1 MYWIKKSLNRK
12 VFLSTTLILILSCT
26 LIYIFIMMS
35 MPKVYK
41 SYLTE
46 DVEKNLNEFVK
57 VIEKTKYKDSGPKFY
72 EFMVVNNVSIDLVKN
87 GKSVE
92 IPSNIKYGKVG
103 DENIISNKKQKAIF
117 NGDNFL
123 YKYLNN
129 NKISENSYINAIAT
143 EITFK
148 DSSDKY
154 IISVTPRLMVVDEA
168 SIVLLKLIPVVAIM
182 ILIISLVTAFI
193 YSKVITKP
201 VVKIS
206 NTSKKI
212 AQMNLDVRCDVES
225 NDEIGSLALSLNELA
240 HNLSITLNNLEYAN
254 SKLQEDIEKERK
266 NEISRRAFFVAVS
279 HELKTPITIIKGQL
293 EGMIYNIGMYKDR
306 DTYLRHSLKVME
318 SMEEMV
324 REILDIS
331 RMESSGFKL
340 NTVEINMSSLV
351 QQSIQNYLILAENKN
366 IEIISDIEKNLYSF
380 VDIKLMKKA
389 ISNIINNSI
398 KHSKN
403 GALVSIRLYNN
414 NECGVFE
421 VENSNTFIEE
431 SEIEN
436 IFNPFYRVDKSRS
449 RQSGGSGL
457 GLYIIK
463 IIFDMHKVKYKI
475 ENTSV
480 GVKFTAIFP
489 IALKNTLQ

>member
-1 MYWIKKSLNRK
+1 
-12 VFLSTTLILILSCT
+12 
-26 LIYIFIMMS
+26 MMS

-41 SYLTE
+41 SYLTD

-72 EFMVVNNVSIDLVKN
+72 EFMIANNVSIDLVKN

-92 IPSNIKYGKVG
+92 IPFSIKYGKV
-103 DENIISNKKQKAIF
+103 DNKNTISNNKQKSIF
-117 NGDNFL
+117 NEDNFL

-129 NKISENSYINAIAT
+129 NKISENSYISAIAT

-154 IISVTPRLMVVDEA
+154 ILSVTPKLMVVDEA
-168 SIVLLKLIPVVAIM
+168 SIILLKLIPVVAII

-193 YSKVITKP
+193 YSRVITKP

-240 HNLSITLNNLEYAN
+240 HNLSSTLNNLEYAN

-306 DTYLRHSLKVME
+306 DIYLRHSLKVME

-340 NTVEINMSSLV
+340 NTVEINMSSLI

-403 GALVSIRLYNN
+403 GALVSIKLYKN

-421 VENSNTFIEE
+421 VENSNTSIEE

-489 IALKNTLQ
+489 ITSKDSL

>member
-35 MPKVYK
+35 MPKTYK
-41 SYLTE
+41 SYLT
-46 DVEKNLNEFVK
+46 DDIKKNLNEFVK
-57 VIEKTKYKDSGPKFY
+57 VIEKTKYEDSTPKFY
-72 EFMVVNNVSIDLVKN
+72 DFIIENNVSINLMKN

-92 IPSNIKYGKVG
+92 IPSNIKYGKLG
-103 DENIISNKKQKAIF
+103 DENIISNKKQRTIF
-117 NGDNFL
+117 NEDNFL
-123 YKYLNN
+123 YNYLNN
-129 NKISENSYINAIAT
+129 NQISGSSYVSAIST
-143 EITFK
+143 DITFK
-148 DSSDKY
+148 NSSDKY
-154 IISVTPRLMVVDEA
+154 ILSVMPKLMVVDEA
-168 SIVLLKLIPVVAIM
+168 SMVLLKLIPVVTIM
-182 ILIISLVTAFI
+182 ILIISLVTSFI
-193 YSKVITKP
+193 YSRVITKP

-225 NDEIGSLALSLNELA
+225 DDEIGSLALSLNELA
-240 HNLSITLNNLEYAN
+240 HNLSSTLNNLEHAN
-254 SKLQEDIEKERK
+254 LKLQEDIEKERK
-266 NEISRRAFFVAVS
+266 NEISRRTFFAAVS

-293 EGMIYNIGMYKDR
+293 EGMIYNVGMYKDR
-306 DTYLRHSLKVME
+306 DAYLIHSLKVME

-351 QQSIQNYLILAENKN
+351 QKSIQNYLILAENKN
-366 IEIISDIEKNLYSF
+366 IDVITDIEKNLYSF

-403 GALVSIRLYNN
+403 GVLVSIKLYKN

-463 IIFDMHKVKYKI
+463 VIFDMHKVKYKI

>member
-1 MYWIKKSLNRK
+1 
-12 VFLSTTLILILSCT
+12 
-26 LIYIFIMMS
+26 
-35 MPKVYK
+35 MPKTYK
-41 SYLTE
+41 SYLT
-46 DVEKNLNEFVK
+46 DDIKKNLNEFVK
-57 VIEKTKYKDSGPKFY
+57 VIEKTKYEDSTLKFY
-72 EFMVVNNVSIDLVKN
+72 DFIIENNVSINLMKN

-92 IPSNIKYGKVG
+92 IPSNIKYGKLG
-103 DENIISNKKQKAIF
+103 DENIISNKKQRTIF
-117 NGDNFL
+117 NEDNFL
-123 YKYLNN
+123 YNYLNN
-129 NKISENSYINAIAT
+129 NQISGSSYVSAIST
-143 EITFK
+143 DITFK
-148 DSSDKY
+148 NSSDKY
-154 IISVTPRLMVVDEA
+154 ILSVMPKLMVVDEA
-168 SIVLLKLIPVVAIM
+168 SMVLLKLIPVVTIM
-182 ILIISLVTAFI
+182 ILIISLVTSFI
-193 YSKVITKP
+193 YSRVITKP

-225 NDEIGSLALSLNELA
+225 DDEIGSLALSLNELA
-240 HNLSITLNNLEYAN
+240 HNLSSTLNNLEHAN
-254 SKLQEDIEKERK
+254 LKLQEDIEKERK
-266 NEISRRAFFVAVS
+266 NEISRRTFFAAVS

-293 EGMIYNIGMYKDR
+293 EGMIYNVGMYKDR
-306 DTYLRHSLKVME
+306 DTYLRHSLKVIE

-351 QQSIQNYLILAENKN
+351 QKSIQNYLILAENKN
-366 IEIISDIEKNLYSF
+366 IDVITDIEKNLYSF

-403 GALVSIRLYNN
+403 GVLVSIKLYKN

-463 IIFDMHKVKYKI
+463 VIFDMHKVKYKI

>member
-41 SYLTE
+41 SYLTD

-72 EFMVVNNVSIDLVKN
+72 EFMIANNVSIDLVKN

-92 IPSNIKYGKVG
+92 IPFSIKYGKV
-103 DENIISNKKQKAIF
+103 DNKNTISNNKQKSIF
-117 NGDNFL
+117 NEDNFL

-129 NKISENSYINAIAT
+129 NKISENSYISAIAT

-154 IISVTPRLMVVDEA
+154 ILSVTPKLMVVDEA
-168 SIVLLKLIPVVAIM
+168 SIILLKLIPVVAII

-193 YSKVITKP
+193 YSRVITKP

-212 AQMNLDVRCDVES
+212 AQMNLEVRCDVES

-240 HNLSITLNNLEYAN
+240 HNLSSTLNNLEYAN

-340 NTVEINMSSLV
+340 NTVEINMSSLI

-403 GALVSIRLYNN
+403 GALVNIKLYKN

>member
-1 MYWIKKSLNRK
+1 
-12 VFLSTTLILILSCT
+12 
-26 LIYIFIMMS
+26 MS
-35 MPKVYK
+35 MPKTYK
-41 SYLTE
+41 SYLT
-46 DVEKNLNEFVK
+46 DDIKKNLNEFVK
-57 VIEKTKYKDSGPKFY
+57 VIEKTKYEDSTLKFY
-72 EFMVVNNVSIDLVKN
+72 DFIIENNVSINLMKN

-92 IPSNIKYGKVG
+92 IPSNIKYGKLG
-103 DENIISNKKQKAIF
+103 DENIILNKKQRTIF
-117 NGDNFL
+117 NEDNFL
-123 YKYLNN
+123 YNYLNN
-129 NKISENSYINAIAT
+129 NQISGSSYVSAIST
-143 EITFK
+143 DITFK
-148 DSSDKY
+148 NSSDKY
-154 IISVTPRLMVVDEA
+154 ILSVMPKLMVVDEA
-168 SIVLLKLIPVVAIM
+168 SMVLLKLIPVVAIM
-182 ILIISLVTAFI
+182 ILIISLVTSFI
-193 YSKVITKP
+193 YSRVITKP

-225 NDEIGSLALSLNELA
+225 DDEIGSLALSLNELA
-240 HNLSITLNNLEYAN
+240 HNLSSTLNNLEHAN
-254 SKLQEDIEKERK
+254 LKLQEDIEKERK
-266 NEISRRAFFVAVS
+266 NEISRRTFFAAVS

-293 EGMIYNIGMYKDR
+293 EGMIYNVGMYKDR
-306 DTYLRHSLKVME
+306 DAYLIHSLKVME

-351 QQSIQNYLILAENKN
+351 QKSIQNYLILAENKN
-366 IEIISDIEKNLYSF
+366 IDVITDIEKNLYSF

-403 GALVSIRLYNN
+403 GVLVSIKLYKN

-463 IIFDMHKVKYKI
+463 VIFDMHKVKYKI

>member
-26 LIYIFIMMS
+26 LIYIFIMIS
-35 MPKVYK
+35 MPKTYK
-41 SYLTE
+41 SYLT
-46 DVEKNLNEFVK
+46 DDIKKNLNEFVK
-57 VIEKTKYKDSGPKFY
+57 VIEKTKYEDSTPKFY
-72 EFMVVNNVSIDLVKN
+72 DFIIENNVSINLMKN

-92 IPSNIKYGKVG
+92 IPSNIKYGKLG
-103 DENIISNKKQKAIF
+103 DENIISNKKRRTIF
-117 NGDNFL
+117 NEDNFL
-123 YKYLNN
+123 YNYLNN
-129 NKISENSYINAIAT
+129 NQISGSSYVSAIST
-143 EITFK
+143 DITFK
-148 DSSDKY
+148 NSSDKY
-154 IISVTPRLMVVDEA
+154 ILSVMPKLMVVDEA
-168 SIVLLKLIPVVAIM
+168 SMVLLKLIPVVAIM
-182 ILIISLVTAFI
+182 ILIISLVTSFI

-225 NDEIGSLALSLNELA
+225 DDEIGSLALSLNELA
-240 HNLSITLNNLEYAN
+240 HNLSSTLNNLEHAN
-254 SKLQEDIEKERK
+254 LKLQEDIEKERK
-266 NEISRRAFFVAVS
+266 NEISRRTFFAAVS

-293 EGMIYNIGMYKDR
+293 EGMIYNVGMYKDR
-306 DTYLRHSLKVME
+306 DAYLIHSLKVME

-351 QQSIQNYLILAENKN
+351 QKSIQNYLILAENKN
-366 IEIISDIEKNLYSF
+366 IDVITDIEKNLYSF

-403 GALVSIRLYNN
+403 GVLVSIKLYKN

-463 IIFDMHKVKYKI
+463 VIFDMHKVKYKI

>member
-35 MPKVYK
+35 MPKTYK
-41 SYLTE
+41 SYIT
-46 DVEKNLNEFVK
+46 DDIKKNLDEFVK
-57 VIEKTKYKDSGPKFY
+57 VIKNTKYEDSAPKFY
-72 EFMVVNNVSIDLVKN
+72 DFIIENNVSIDLVKN
-87 GKSVE
+87 GKSVK
-92 IPSNIKYGKVG
+92 IPSDIKYGKLD

-117 NGDNFL
+117 NEDNFL
-123 YKYLNN
+123 SKYLNN
-129 NKISENSYINAIAT
+129 QISGSSYVNAIST

-148 DSSDKY
+148 DSSGIY
-154 IISVTPRLMVVDEA
+154 ILSIVPKLMVVDEA
-168 SIVLLKLIPVVAIM
+168 SIILLKLIPVVAIM

-193 YSKVITKP
+193 YSRVITKP

-212 AQMNLDVRCDVES
+212 AQMNLDVRCDIES

-240 HNLSITLNNLEYAN
+240 HNLSITLNNLEHAN
-254 SKLQEDIEKERK
+254 SKLQEDIKKERK

-340 NTVEINMSSLV
+340 NTVEINMSSLI
-351 QQSIQNYLILAENKN
+351 QKSIQNYLILAENKN
-366 IEIISDIEKNLYSF
+366 IHIISDIEKNLYSF

-403 GALVSIRLYNN
+403 GALVNIKLYKN

-421 VENSNTFIEE
+421 VENSDTFIEE

-489 IALKNTLQ
+489 ITLKNILK

>member
-1 MYWIKKSLNRK
+1 
-12 VFLSTTLILILSCT
+12 
-26 LIYIFIMMS
+26 
-35 MPKVYK
+35 MPKTYK
-41 SYLTE
+41 SYLT
-46 DVEKNLNEFVK
+46 DDIKKNLNEFVK
-57 VIEKTKYKDSGPKFY
+57 VIEKTKYEDSTLKFY
-72 EFMVVNNVSIDLVKN
+72 DFIIENNVSINLMKN

-92 IPSNIKYGKVG
+92 IPSNIKYGKLG
-103 DENIISNKKQKAIF
+103 DENIISNKKQRTIF
-117 NGDNFL
+117 NEDNFL
-123 YKYLNN
+123 YNYLNN
-129 NKISENSYINAIAT
+129 NQISGSSYVSAIST
-143 EITFK
+143 DITFK
-148 DSSDKY
+148 NSSDKY
-154 IISVTPRLMVVDEA
+154 ILSVMPKLMVVDEA
-168 SIVLLKLIPVVAIM
+168 SMVLLKLIPVVAIM
-182 ILIISLVTAFI
+182 ILIISLVTSFI
-193 YSKVITKP
+193 YSRVITKP

-225 NDEIGSLALSLNELA
+225 DDEIGSLALSLNELA
-240 HNLSITLNNLEYAN
+240 HNLSSTLNNLEHAN
-254 SKLQEDIEKERK
+254 LKLQEDIEKERK
-266 NEISRRAFFVAVS
+266 NEISRRTFFAAVS

-293 EGMIYNIGMYKDR
+293 EGMIYNVGMYKDR
-306 DTYLRHSLKVME
+306 DAYLIHSLKVME

-351 QQSIQNYLILAENKN
+351 QKSIQNYLILAENKN
-366 IEIISDIEKNLYSF
+366 IDVITDIEKNLYSF

-403 GALVSIRLYNN
+403 GVLVSIKLYKN

-463 IIFDMHKVKYKI
+463 VIFDMHKVKYKI

>member
-41 SYLTE
+41 SYLTN

-72 EFMVVNNVSIDLVKN
+72 EFMIANNVSIDLVKN

-92 IPSNIKYGKVG
+92 IPFSIKYGKV
-103 DENIISNKKQKAIF
+103 DNKNTISNNKQKSIF
-117 NGDNFL
+117 NEDNFL

-129 NKISENSYINAIAT
+129 NKISENSYISAIAT

-154 IISVTPRLMVVDEA
+154 ILSVTPKLMVVDEA
-168 SIVLLKLIPVVAIM
+168 SIILLKLIPVVAII

-193 YSKVITKP
+193 YSRVITKP

-212 AQMNLDVRCDVES
+212 AQMNLEVRCDVES

-240 HNLSITLNNLEYAN
+240 HNLSSTLNNLEYAN

-340 NTVEINMSSLV
+340 NTVEINMSSLI

-403 GALVSIRLYNN
+403 GVLVNIKLYKN